1 MSNDATTPIL
11 SALEIAAFERRPDGS
26 FASLGPVPEWFSV
39 LGRDKTFPFLG
50 TFLEDARIHWASSP
64 SGRLRSG
71 LCNETDEHGR
81 EYHFEV
87 SAIVLGGRNLLV
99 FELAPA
105 LEGMRLALQKARQ
118 QALNDEARGKNQ
130 GELFAAVTTLSVN
143 AQDARRAAR
152 AVGGFARELAAAAPA
167 EPAAQRLATELD
179 TTSTRLQSII
189 DSMAETIR
197 IVARKAPQS

>member
-1 MSNDATTPIL
+1 MPGFTGRVRRAV
-11 SALEIAAFERRPDGS
+11 ACVRVCAAKQTS
-26 FASLGPVPEWFSV
+26 Y
-39 LGRDKTFPFLG
+39 
-50 TFLEDARIHWASSP
+50 
-64 SGRLRSG
+64 
-71 LCNETDEHGR
+71 GR
-81 EYHFEV
+81 EFHFEV

-118 QALNDEARGKNQ
+118 QALNEEARGKNQ

-152 AVGGFARELAAAAPA
+152 AIAGFARELAAAAPGEA
-167 EPAAQRLATELD
+167 TPQRLATEID
-179 TTSTRLQSII
+179 STSTRLQSII
-189 DSMAETIR
+189 DAMAETIR